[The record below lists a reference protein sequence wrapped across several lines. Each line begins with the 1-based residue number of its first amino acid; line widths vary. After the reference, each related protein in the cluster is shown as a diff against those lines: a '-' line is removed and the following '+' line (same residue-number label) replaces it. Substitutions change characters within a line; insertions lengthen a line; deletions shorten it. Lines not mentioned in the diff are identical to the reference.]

1 MKEKLLELAK
11 VKGLVLAED
20 TAEKMVEFIFEG
32 LDIVVAESEN
42 KIDDGLYMAL
52 KPMMM
57 QAIEKLVDK
66 IDGEEE

>member
-66 IDGEEE
+66 IDGEEK